1 MYGTYITYTHTHIWY
16 INIDNDVDVD
26 NDNICSMCKWKKRA
40 ILLVLFIF
48 SHHLLLK
55 FFFRI
60 IRFFFSS
67 HQSEIC
73 SNSNQNLEI
82 FYRFVFHTYVAIFYI
97 YNSIVLD
104 NNTTKNRNSK
114 PKLKSKN
121 FQCGFSI
128 RFFIHTFSLK
138 NLYTM
143 ISFSHKEL
151 FFFVSFRLNNT
162 TVTKGKKPE

>member
-1 MYGTYITYTHTHIWY
+1 MQMKKESYTFSFVHFFSSSSFE
-16 INIDNDVDVD
+16 V
-26 NDNICSMCKWKKRA
+26 
-40 ILLVLFIF
+40 FF
-48 SHHLLLK
+48 SHHSV
-55 FFFRI
+55 
-60 IRFFFSS
+60 FFSS

-151 FFFVSFRLNNT
+151 FFFSFPF
-162 TVTKGKKPE
+162 V